1 MQPAPIDR
9 RSIAV
14 LAALGGYLLFSITAD
29 LVNPTWNPADT
40 MVSHYVHAPRAGW
53 LIPAALACLATAGA
67 LLTRLLPP
75 DTPTGRVLLRVW
87 TAAVLT
93 ATVFPADPPGRW
105 DRPPTVAG
113 LVHGLAALT
122 AFTVLPAAAIT
133 LTRARRPI
141 TGPAAVTATL
151 TVLTYLLLVAA
162 FVDVQDGP
170 SLTVGSGESLIGL
183 AERVALWAY
192 VAWLAV
198 TAAGARRRQWHDS
211 LPGAGGHPG
220 RSR

>member
-1 MQPAPIDR
+1 VTPAPIDR
-9 RSIAV
+9 RSIPV

-29 LVNPTWNPADT
+29 LINPGWNPAET

-67 LLTRLLPP
+67 LLTRLIGPAGRP
-75 DTPTGRVLLRVW
+75 GRVLLRIW
-87 TAAVLT
+87 TVAVL
-93 ATVFPADPPGRW
+93 AGAVFPADPPGRW
-105 DRPPTVAG
+105 DQPPTVAG

-122 AFTVLPAAAIT
+122 AFTVLPAAALTLT
-133 LTRARRPI
+133 LTRRPVS
-141 TGPAAVTATL
+141 GPAAVTAAL

-170 SLTVGSGESLIGL
+170 SLTVGAAESLIGL

-192 VAWLAV
+192 VAWLAA

-211 LPGAGGHPG
+211 LPEAGGHPG
-220 RSR
+220 RTR